1 MLSVSTTATTS
12 HLITSSSTSPLHQ
25 AWVIPHSRMPVLRSF
40 HSFSSLGYCFHSHS
54 PNGIFPPL
62 FLHRPLHLS
71 HSTKSAPHKYV
82 PIGSLTPL
90 TALLTS
96 CQYFMW
102 YIVLLPFY
110 LPTSSL
116 LRSPKVGFT
125 ALGAWVLTQA
135 AWLQQG
141 YELEFLG
148 NSTFFPGLWGSAL
161 TFFVVNCWLLGVIVG
176 DIKDRRVISGKKLN

>member
-1 MLSVSTTATTS
+1 M
-12 HLITSSSTSPLHQ
+12 
-25 AWVIPHSRMPVLRSF
+25 
-40 HSFSSLGYCFHSHS
+40 
-54 PNGIFPPL
+54 
-62 FLHRPLHLS
+62 
-71 HSTKSAPHKYV
+71 
-82 PIGSLTPL
+82 
-90 TALLTS
+90 

-116 LRSPKVGFT
+116 LRNPKIGFT

-161 TFFVVNCWLLGVIVG
+161 AFFGVNCWLLGVIVG